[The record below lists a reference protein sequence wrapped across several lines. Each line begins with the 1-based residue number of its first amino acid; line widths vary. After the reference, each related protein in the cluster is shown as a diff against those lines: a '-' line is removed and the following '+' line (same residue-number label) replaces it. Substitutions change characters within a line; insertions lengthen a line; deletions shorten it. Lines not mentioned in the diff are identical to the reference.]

1 MLLCALDL
9 KTMYGYALRVL
20 KMKRR
25 DIICWQQL
33 ERGMVP
39 WYTCVNRYSTNATS
53 QHVNSTGSVCHG
65 MCSTVS
71 SFTSSFSQF
80 LCPTIPTGIK
90 LSLKYRR
97 SQRTLGKL
105 PACLRTNLYSFMKVQ
120 QSLISFFL
128 VL

>member
-39 WYTCVNRYSTNATS
+39 WYTCVNRY
-53 QHVNSTGSVCHG
+53 STGSVCHG